1 MNFFTLIF
9 LALTAVVANSAKIP
23 IRAQYPST
31 SGLKFTIDGNA
42 TYFAGTN
49 SYWISFLTN
58 DADVDLVM
66 SHLNTANLKVLRV
79 WGFNDI
85 NKATSEVWYQSLIPG
100 QQPKINTGANG
111 LQRLDAVVRA
121 AEKHGIKLII
131 PFVNNWSDYGG
142 IPAYNTYFNT
152 TSTTWFTNTAAQAQ
166 YRKYIKA
173 VVSRYK
179 TSEAIFAWELGN
191 EPRCQGCVTSV
202 ITNWA
207 KGVSAYIKSLDSRH
221 MVTLG
226 DEGWLNG
233 GGDGTYPYTTWEGV
247 DFEAVLKL
255 PNIDFG
261 TFHLYPISWG
271 ITTDHAAWGK
281 AWFANHGDICAKVGK
296 PCLAEE
302 FGATTNKTGIL
313 PIWQRQALDHPAIG
327 GDMYWQYGDKLSYG
341 NTHDD
346 GYTIYYGS
354 DVFKTL
360 MLGHA
365 ADIQSAG
372 SN

>member
-1 MNFFTLIF
+1 MRNTKESGNPLGERTTSSEPLLVYPYQTHNIHSRS
-9 LALTAVVANSAKIP
+9 LVLGRKNCIP
-23 IRAQYPST
+23 PT
-31 SGLKFTIDGNA
+31 S
-42 TYFAGTN
+42 
-49 SYWISFLTN
+49 
-58 DADVDLVM
+58 
-66 SHLNTANLKVLRV
+66 
-79 WGFNDI
+79 
-85 NKATSEVWYQSLIPG
+85 
-100 QQPKINTGANG
+100 INTGANG

-207 KGVSAYIKSLDSRH
+207 KG
-221 MVTLG
+221 
-226 DEGWLNG
+226 
-233 GGDGTYPYTTWEGV
+233 
-247 DFEAVLKL
+247 
-255 PNIDFG
+255 NIDFG

-327 GDMYWQYGDKLSYG
+327 GDMYWQYALDLETLLDQTLIDIVSWLCYHTLHLYVRALLRYGVETCLINYPIIKLI
-341 NTHDD
+341 D
-346 GYTIYYGS
+346 
-354 DVFKTL
+354 
-360 MLGHA
+360 
-365 ADIQSAG
+365 
-372 SN
+372 